1 MKLRQDSDDR
11 AASGGC
17 CVSSCWA
24 FFISL
29 CSGQPESH
37 GASSNNPQMSL
48 DDLPCDQTEHKT
60 PYSPPATSP
69 QGVHPTR
76 PTKAI
81 LLLFGRPWAGG
92 WETGWPNIVML
103 PRDTSRSHLPLPIW
117 LLARTWLYIA
127 PSAKPLESSCLQQAA
142 ILLLEIQSLFAG
154 RRGKRRPDHTSSRHN
169 RACSYRSLE
178 AARRYRQRTRLDQA
192 TPWVE
197 VVEALSFLP
206 NVESIRAEK
215 NL

>member
-1 MKLRQDSDDR
+1 MKSNWK
-11 AASGGC
+11 ASGRLLLHDLLG
-17 CVSSCWA
+17 
-24 FFISL
+24 FFISSR
-29 CSGQPESH
+29 SGQLESH
-37 GASSNNPQMSL
+37 AASSNNQQMSL
-48 DDLPCDQTEHKT
+48 DDLPCDQSEHT
-60 PYSPPATSP
+60 SPCSLPATGP
-69 QGVHPTR
+69 QGVHPSR

-117 LLARTWLYIA
+117 LLARTWLYTS

-206 NVESIRAEK
+206 TVQHIHR
-215 NL
+215 